1 MVRLAPISLFALLLL
16 VAGCS
21 DDEAWTEKDIEALEG
36 YQLSAGTS
44 TVFNNS
50 SFAYDTEADWVANIP
65 ANEKRF
71 THGDR
76 LYDNPMNSGNGLGPV
91 YAGYSCGSCHRNAG
105 RTKPAL
111 WTQVGDDGSPFY
123 GSGAY
128 GFSSMLVYVTR
139 KNGAFFQNYGRV
151 IHDQSIMGVTA
162 EGKLECRWHT
172 QEFQFP
178 DGEPYELAYPEYT
191 LTDWYAPNYRNT
203 DEPIR
208 PEDLFCTV
216 RIPLRHVGM
225 GQMMALDREEI
236 EALARQS
243 NYPEYGISG
252 RCNYI
257 TERGRLQ
264 LGLSGNKAQHADLT
278 VELGFSSDMGVTNSR
293 YPEEICEGQSQMQEG
308 SMMGLLYDKL
318 DIGTEDMED
327 VDFYLHGL
335 GVPARRLGSNTTPTQ
350 YKGRTLTEREL
361 VAIGEK
367 MFYEAKCH
375 LCHVTTLHTRP
386 RGATLLNGTQLPWL
400 GNQTI
405 HPYSDFLLHDM
416 GSELMGVGLDDHYIS
431 GLARGNEWRTT
442 PLWGIGLQEKVNA
455 HTYFLHDGRARN
467 LQEAILWHG
476 GEGEASKNL
485 FRKMAKD
492 DRQAL
497 IKFLESL

>member
-44 TVFNNS
+44 TVFKNS

-216 RIPLRHVGM
+216 RIPLRQVGM

-455 HTYFLHDGRARN
+455 HTSFLHDGRARN

>member
-1 MVRLAPISLFALLLL
+1 MALT
-16 VAGCS
+16 GCE
-21 DDEAWTEKDIEALEG
+21 DDGVLDVTDIEVPEG
-36 YQLSAGTS
+36 YMLSAGTS
-44 TVFNNS
+44 TVFKNS
-50 SFAYDTEADWVANIP
+50 SFAYDTDADWVANIP

-111 WTQVGDDGSPFY
+111 WTQTGTDPDGTPVY
-123 GSGAY
+123 GSGQY
-128 GFSSMLVYVTR
+128 GFSSMLVYVSR
-139 KNGAFFQNYGRV
+139 KNGKFFQNYGRV
-151 IHDQSIMGVTA
+151 LHDQSIMGVKA
-162 EGKLECRWHT
+162 EGKLECRWHY
-172 QEFQFP
+172 QSFQFP
-178 DGEPYELAYPEYT
+178 DGESYELAYPEYT
-191 LTDWYAPNYRNT
+191 ITDWYANYGNT
-203 DEPIR
+203 DDPID
-208 PEDLFCTV
+208 PNELFCTV

-225 GQMMALDREEI
+225 GQMMALDHNEI
-236 EALARQS
+236 EELGRRS

-257 TERGRLQ
+257 VERGVKQ

-293 YPEEICEGQSQMQEG
+293 YPEEICEGQRQMDEG

-318 DIGTEDMED
+318 DITTEEMED
-327 VDFYLHGL
+327 VDFYLQGL
-335 GVPARRLGSNTTPTQ
+335 GVPARRLGSATTKVSYDGKQ
-350 YKGRTLTEREL
+350 ISEKEYLS
-361 VAIGEK
+361 VGEQK
-367 MFYEAKCH
+367 FYEAKCH

-386 RGATLLNGTQLPWL
+386 RGAVLLNGTELPWL

-416 GSELMGVGLDDHYIS
+416 GSEIMGVGLNDNYVS

-442 PLWGIGLQEKVNA
+442 PLWGVGLQEKVNA

-467 LQEAILWHG
+467 FTEAIMWHG

-485 FRKMAKD
+485 FAKMNKE
-492 DRQAL
+492 DRTAL
-497 IKFLESL
+497 VRFLESL